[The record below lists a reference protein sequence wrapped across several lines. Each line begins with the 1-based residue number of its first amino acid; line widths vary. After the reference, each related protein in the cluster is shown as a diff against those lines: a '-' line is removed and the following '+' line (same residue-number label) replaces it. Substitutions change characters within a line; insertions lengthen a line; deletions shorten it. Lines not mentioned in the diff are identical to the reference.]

1 MNLTEVIQ
9 EQRLRHPELSSLSSE
24 HITEIL
30 VNHILSMKDKG
41 VPGLEMLVK
50 QVESGGGGVTSQPPQ
65 QQNPVQSA

>member
-50 QVESGGGGVTSQPPQ
+50 QVESGGGVTSQPPQ

>member
-1 MNLTEVIQ
+1 
-9 EQRLRHPELSSLSSE
+9 
-24 HITEIL
+24 
-30 VNHILSMKDKG
+30 MKDKG